1 MATLS
6 STVQKTLNLLDESIA
21 LYQKNWE
28 KYAGAL
34 IGVFLV
40 ILFAGVVNFLV
51 GMLGRIACDSTNPVL
66 LLLFCSTLFPFIGQL
81 IIAFLLGFLAVPFT
95 LSLLQPFEETVGRK
109 PISSWVL
116 HFSGNV
122 GKALL
127 ASLLRL
133 NATAILWIPFI
144 VLLLF
149 KFSAIDASIL
159 KPMRWHVSMF
169 MGISLLPIPVFA
181 LLTAFAQALLN
192 CFLLF
197 LEPELVLGRKGVF
210 QAAKASFDLV
220 MAKPGQTFAYAGVWY
235 AVGILLWFVG
245 SLLGCLTCL
254 LNPVI
259 WLVWSFL
266 LYPIQNLSLVLLWKR
281 VKELKEE
288 EKKAV
293 ETPVPPEEYIRKA
306 KAKMVLSWE

>member
-133 NATAILWIPFI
+133 NA
-144 VLLLF
+144 
-149 KFSAIDASIL
+149 
-159 KPMRWHVSMF
+159 
-169 MGISLLPIPVFA
+169 
-181 LLTAFAQALLN
+181 